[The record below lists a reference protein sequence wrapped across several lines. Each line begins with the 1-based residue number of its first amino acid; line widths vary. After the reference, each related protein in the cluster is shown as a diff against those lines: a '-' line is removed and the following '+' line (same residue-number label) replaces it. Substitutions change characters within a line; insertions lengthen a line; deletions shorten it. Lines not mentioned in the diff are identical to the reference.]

1 MTIITTFNDKLYN
14 FSGKGL
20 LKSIQK
26 HLPNEKVIIY
36 EELNDIKNAGEI
48 ILPEYELININS
60 LNKLKEMLEL
70 QHDVIPPKFGGS
82 ATKTYGCKFWNKRWF
97 GWFMKVLM
105 AHDAICNKNLDGFVV
120 FVDSDIRFMK
130 NFNDDILAR
139 LTNKKPISFFK
150 GTRAAIESGL
160 VVVDANHEESV
171 KFYERYMNFFL
182 SGDFKKLDRWDD
194 GYVMTQLIY
203 FRDGHKVQPEECF
216 NDFAQGKNTT
226 HHTNSNEW
234 KTNQIINSTERDE
247 YVEHDKGMHSIK
259 KVI

>member
-48 ILPEYELININS
+48 ILPEYELINIKS

-70 QHDVIPPKFGGS
+70 QNDVIPPKFGGS

-194 GYVMTQLIY
+194 GYV
-203 FRDGHKVQPEECF
+203 FRKIWEEHPEIPSKDVVGPHPLKPF
-216 NDFAQGKNTT
+216 SHVVRYGMFAK
-226 HHTNSNEW
+226 
-234 KTNQIINSTERDE
+234 
-247 YVEHDKGMHSIK
+247 YLEHDKGSHTRRYGIFTDSTRI
-259 KVI
+259 